1 MGSSP
6 MKILAMDIGA
16 GTIDV
21 LLHETGGSLENSV
34 KMVLPSP
41 TRVYARRVALST
53 ERGRGLH
60 IGGDIIGGGALAS
73 ALKKHLARGLEVSMT
88 GKAAQSI
95 RNDPDEVRQ
104 MGVEIKED
112 SELPGGFQGDRLLLE
127 EVSPLKYEEFLLGHG
142 ETLLDVDVVAIAV
155 KDHGA
160 APRGTSSRRF
170 RMGKLEEALKSD
182 PRTLGLAYTDS
193 TIPQY
198 LTRTLSGVQ
207 ASKRQL
213 PDARVVAMDTSPAAI
228 EGCLMDPSVAGL
240 YPVMAVNV
248 GNGHIMAAIISD
260 GSILGIVEHHTGM
273 LDPGKL
279 GKMLVDLAEGRL
291 TNKAVFEDGG
301 HGALYVEEPPG
312 LDGLESIAVTGPNR
326 AMIEGSGLDYV
337 YAAPGGDMMM
347 TGPIGLVEIAKRLF
361 PF

>member
-73 ALKKHLARGLEVSMT
+73 ALKKHLARGLGVSMT

-104 MGVEIKED
+104 TGIVIRED
-112 SELPGGFQGDRLLLE
+112 SELPEGFEGDRILLE
-127 EVSPLKYEEFLLGHG
+127 EVSPLMYEEFLREQE
-142 ETLLDVDVVAIAV
+142 ETLLDTDVVAIAV
-155 KDHGA
+155 KDHGST
-160 APRGTSSRRF
+160 PKGMSSRRF
-170 RMGKLEEALKSD
+170 RMGKLEEALRANPS
-182 PRTLGLAYTDS
+182 TMSLAFTDS
-193 TIPQY
+193 TVPPY
-198 LTRTLSGVQ
+198 LTRMLSGVQ

-240 YPVMAVNV
+240 DPVMAVNV
-248 GNGHIMAAIISD
+248 GNGHTMAAIISD
-260 GSILGIVEHHTGM
+260 DRILMIVEHHTGM

-326 AMIEGSGLDYV
+326 AMIEGSGLDYA